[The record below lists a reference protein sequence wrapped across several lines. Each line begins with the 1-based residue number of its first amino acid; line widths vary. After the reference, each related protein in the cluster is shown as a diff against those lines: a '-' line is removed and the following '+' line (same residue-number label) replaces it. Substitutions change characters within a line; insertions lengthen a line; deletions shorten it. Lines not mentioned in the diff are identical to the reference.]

1 MHEKQTH
8 NEGGNIMFRRI
19 NKNENSDN
27 RWPCIICDE
36 WAWDVLS

>member
-1 MHEKQTH
+1 MLK
-8 NEGGNIMFRRI
+8 RI
-19 NKNENSDN
+19 NQNENKEN